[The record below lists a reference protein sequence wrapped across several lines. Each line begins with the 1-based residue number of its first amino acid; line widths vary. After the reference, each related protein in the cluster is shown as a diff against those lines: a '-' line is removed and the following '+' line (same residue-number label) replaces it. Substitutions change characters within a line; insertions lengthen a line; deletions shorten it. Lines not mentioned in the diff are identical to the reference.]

1 MSYSVRL
8 GCREP
13 ASEQRK
19 EVVNQRRA
27 GLCVS
32 SKLALPWEPP
42 LKDLSLCSTGAFQQ
56 ALLGCQ
62 AEVSR
67 KNRQTTSFQFNFFL
81 QICLMNLFFFY
92 LLQWKDKNIKSFCT
106 HRQALPSCLFCGVQ
120 LTCWNSSLGEWNG
133 FGRRRRN
140 GASGVETDISLPGAS
155 VEDLRAFPT
164 GISASKQEERRPEEK
179 TPANFRVWDSSCLV
193 AAPWKLVPR
202 PGVLQARPGVII
214 VGTSLSATSC

>member
-62 AEVSR
+62 AEVRR
-67 KNRQTTSFQFNFFL
+67 KNRQTTNFQFNFFL
-81 QICLMNLFFFY
+81 QICLMNLFF
-92 LLQWKDKNIKSFCT
+92 LST
-106 HRQALPSCLFCGVQ
+106 AMERQ
-120 LTCWNSSLGEWNG
+120 
-133 FGRRRRN
+133 
-140 GASGVETDISLPGAS
+140 
-155 VEDLRAFPT
+155 
-164 GISASKQEERRPEEK
+164 KH
-179 TPANFRVWDSSCLV
+179 
-193 AAPWKLVPR
+193 
-202 PGVLQARPGVII
+202 
-214 VGTSLSATSC
+214 

>member
-19 EVVNQRRA
+19 EVVNQKRA

-67 KNRQTTSFQFNFFL
+67 KNRQTTNFQFNFFL
-81 QICLMNLFFFY
+81 QICLMNLFFFIYCDGKTKTLKVSVHTDKHCPAACSVAFNLPVGIHLLENEMDLVGERGTVLVVWKQTFPY
-92 LLQWKDKNIKSFCT
+92 LE
-106 HRQALPSCLFCGVQ
+106 PQ
-120 LTCWNSSLGEWNG
+120 L
-133 FGRRRRN
+133 R
-140 GASGVETDISLPGAS
+140 I
-155 VEDLRAFPT
+155 
-164 GISASKQEERRPEEK
+164 
-179 TPANFRVWDSSCLV
+179 
-193 AAPWKLVPR
+193 
-202 PGVLQARPGVII
+202 
-214 VGTSLSATSC
+214 